1 MRIAWCVRRGV
12 QLYCLCPM
20 DGCNTIHYHG
30 AGSFDEKVLLGHRTP
45 HCENI
50 TSEGYE
56 LKMITQKMLTAMHLK
71 VNA

>member
-1 MRIAWCVRRGV
+1 
-12 QLYCLCPM
+12 M